1 MGEVFGWLQAVIEW
15 LGLFIPRRLIV
26 RKINR
31 LVKYKWDGS
40 VEEVGPGLRWYWPI
54 TTEIEEITVVR
65 QPLDI
70 NIIQFVT
77 MDNKSCAA
85 DCAVTYYITDAI
97 VFLTENYDGHLALSE
112 CVSAALCKKLRS
124 MDFKAI
130 QHSEIIDAELTEI
143 VSVDCE
149 PFGVE
154 IEYVRLNRFLPI
166 IGISLVNDKPTA
178 INNIPV
184 SQ

>member
-15 LGLFIPRRLIV
+15 LGLFIPRRIIV

-31 LVKYKWDGS
+31 LVKYKWDGT

-54 TTEIEEITVVR
+54 ATDIEEITVVR

-77 MDNKSCAA
+77 IDNKSCAA

-97 VFLTENYDGHLALSE
+97 IFLTENYDGHLALSE

-124 MDFKAI
+124 MHFSDI
-130 QHSEIIDAELTEI
+130 QLSATIDDELTEL
-143 VSVDCE
+143 VSTDCE
-149 PFGVE
+149 PFGVD
-154 IEYVRLNRFLPI
+154 IEYVRLNRFLQI
-166 IGISLVNDKPTA
+166 IPLSL
-178 INNIPV
+178 INNHKLDTQNNV
-184 SQ
+184 V